1 MKTTKILEQATILL
15 FITGLAAYMINLVFD
30 APTLYAWLGVSVVA
44 LVATVAEYIK
54 FRRDQ
59 SPTLLAEKVKV
70 LEEKLRKKEIEGSQI
85 KNMILEIEFLK
96 SEVESTPSE
105 IENIKSQ
112 AIAALDLQ
120 QAETEKAD
128 AKALE
133 YKAKWENAEAK
144 LSELE
149 AKIAELDKLNK
160 QWAADKSSA
169 EKAFQDSL
177 KITKSNNEQS
187 QRVIDGLEA
196 TVSFLEAKQ
205 SQYAHATSDLIEKF
219 GYRILTNHW
228 ESFKGGMIV
237 LTNKYSTNR
246 LNPIQR
252 EEARQELMLTAESV
266 KTFSEFLPQ
275 DAEVLETFNG

>member
-30 APTLYAWLGVSVVA
+30 ASTLYAWLGVSVVA

-59 SPTLLAEKVKV
+59 SPTLLSERNKILA
-70 LEEKLRKKEIEGSQI
+70 EKLRKKEIEGDQI

-112 AIAALDLQ
+112 ATAALDLQ

-133 YKAKWENAEAK
+133 YKANWENAEAK
-144 LSELE
+144 IKDLE
-149 AKIAELDKLNK
+149 AKIAELDTLNR

-169 EKAFQDSL
+169 EKAFHDSL
-177 KITKSNNEQS
+177 KITKNNNEQS

-196 TVSFLEAKQ
+196 NNAFLEAKQ
-205 SQYAHATSDLIEKF
+205 SELDKALSDFMDKF
-219 GYRILTNHW
+219 GYGILTNDW
-228 ESFKGGMIV
+228 EIFKPAMNR
-237 LTNKYSTNR
+237 LTNKYNTNKMNATA
-246 LNPIQR
+246 LQ
-252 EEARQELMLTAESV
+252 ESRQALMLTAESV
-266 KTFSEFLPQ
+266 ATFSEFLPQ
-275 DAEVLETFNG
+275 EAELVEEL